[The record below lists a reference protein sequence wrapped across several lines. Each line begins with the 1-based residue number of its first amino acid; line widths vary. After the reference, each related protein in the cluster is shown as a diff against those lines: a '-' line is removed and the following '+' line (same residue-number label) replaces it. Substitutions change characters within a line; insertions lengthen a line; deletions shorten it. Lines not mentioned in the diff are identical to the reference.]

1 MKIGTKLGIFAGVAV
16 FAAATLVAAADQSI
30 TLYNGTVLNARL
42 NQTLDSGAVH
52 VGDQFTMTVVP
63 PYPSGDPNFQG
74 ATIGGE
80 VTRVVPAG
88 QGRNPEIV
96 IQPRSLNLYG
106 GGTVEIDGNVTSIA
120 ANKNNAGQTAGK
132 AALGA
137 LAGMLIGNAFG
148 KTIFHASGFGA
159 VGLIGGAM
167 LGANSKSNFTIPPG
181 AQATVQLTQTVT
193 MRRQASSA
201 PY

>member
-1 MKIGTKLGIFAGVAV
+1 MKIHKGLFSLA
-16 FAAATLVAAADQSI
+16 LVAAAAATIAAASAASSV
-30 TLYNGTVLNARL
+30 TLYDGTVINARL
-42 NQTLDSGAVH
+42 NQELNSGTAH
-52 VGDQFTMTVVP
+52 VGDTFYMTVVP

-88 QGRNPEIV
+88 QGRNAEIV
-96 IQPRSLNLYG
+96 IQPRYLHLYG
-106 GGTVEIDGNVTSIA
+106 GSTVTINGNVTSIA
-120 ANKNNAGQTAGK
+120 ANKSTGQTAGK

-137 LAGMLIGNAFG
+137 LAGMLVGNAIG

-159 VGLIGGAM
+159 IGLVGGAM
-167 LGANSKSNFTIPPG
+167 LGANSKSNFQIPPG
-181 AQATVQLTQTVT
+181 AQATVQLSQTVT
-193 MRRQASSA
+193 VRRQSSA

>member
-1 MKIGTKLGIFAGVAV
+1 MKIGTRLGIFAGIAA
-16 FAAATLVAAADQSI
+16 FAAATLVATAEQSI

-42 NQTLDSGAVH
+42 NQNLDSGSAH

-74 ATIGGE
+74 ATIGGDI
-80 VTRVVPAG
+80 TRVVPAG

-96 IQPRSLNLYG
+96 IQPRYLHLYG
-106 GGTVEIDGNVTSIA
+106 GSTVTIYGSVTSIA
-120 ANKNNAGQTAGK
+120 ANKGTGQTAGK

-137 LAGMLIGNAFG
+137 LAGMLVGNAIG
-148 KTIFHASGFGA
+148 KTIFHANGFGA
-159 VGLIGGAM
+159 IGLVGGAM

-181 AQATVQLTQTVT
+181 AQATVQLSQTVT
-193 MRRQASSA
+193 VRRQASA
-201 PY
+201 HY

>member
-1 MKIGTKLGIFAGVAV
+1 MKIGTRLGLLAGIVA
-16 FAAATLVAAADQSI
+16 FAAATLAAPAEQSI

-42 NQTLDSGAVH
+42 NQTLESASAH

-96 IQPRSLNLYG
+96 IQPRYLQLYG
-106 GGTVEIDGNVTSIA
+106 GSTVTIYGSVTSIA
-120 ANKNNAGQTAGK
+120 ANKSTGQTAGK

-137 LAGMLIGNAFG
+137 LAGMLVGNAIG
-148 KTIFHASGFGA
+148 KTIFHANGFGA
-159 VGLIGGAM
+159 IGLVGGAM
-167 LGANSKSNFTIPPG
+167 LGANSKSNFTISPG
-181 AQATVQLTQTVT
+181 AQATVQLSQTVT
-193 MRRQASSA
+193 VRRQASA

>member
-1 MKIGTKLGIFAGVAV
+1 MKIGTRLGILAGIAA
-16 FAAATLVAAADQSI
+16 FAAATMVAPAEQSI

-42 NQTLDSGAVH
+42 NQTLDSGAAH

-96 IQPRSLNLYG
+96 IHPRYLQLYG
-106 GGTVEIDGNVTSIA
+106 GSTVTIDGSVTSIA
-120 ANKNNAGQTAGK
+120 ASKNNAGQTAGK

-137 LAGMLIGNAFG
+137 LAGMLVGNAIG

-181 AQATVQLTQTVT
+181 AQATVQLSQTVT
-193 MRRQASSA
+193 VRRQASA